1 MNQENQ
7 IFSNQQIDLSS
18 LPEADRMDM
27 IFLEPSYKILRYI
40 SSALYAFIFITI
52 SWIVVWFEP
61 SFRPYGYFAATAI
74 TLFAWL
80 MIVYAG
86 VSFKYMSYAIRE
98 KDISYKSGWL
108 WKSMTTV
115 PFNRVQHCDIKQ
127 GILDRRFGLA
137 KLTIYTAGGAN
148 TDLEIPGLFPDTAE
162 KLKAFILGSTE
173 QSIENE

>member
-1 MNQENQ
+1 ME
-7 IFSNQQIDLSS
+7 
-18 LPEADRMDM
+18 M
-27 IFLEPSYKILRYI
+27 IPLEPSYKMIRYI
-40 SSALYAFIFITI
+40 SSAITALIII
-52 SWIVVWFEP
+52 SICWIIVWLQP
-61 SFRPYGYFAATAI
+61 GFRPYGYIVASVI
-74 TLFAWL
+74 TLLAWL

-86 VSFKYMSYAIRE
+86 VSFKYMSYAVRE

-127 GILDRRFGLA
+127 GILDRRFGLS